1 LAAVARKALVTG
13 GSRGIGRAIALALA
27 ERGDDV
33 AIGFRAGEDAAGE
46 AAAAVRALGRR
57 AELVR
62 GDVADEPEAIVER
75 AADALGGLDAFVA
88 CAVSPVRASVLE
100 LTREDWERTMATNA
114 RAFVFGAQA
123 AARRMEPGGRIVAMS
138 ATGGHRIR
146 NPLYAPLGIAKG
158 AVEAA
163 VRFLAAELGPRGI
176 SVNAVAPGPTET
188 EGFDAMSDE
197 AAALKARLAAAT
209 PLGRM
214 GRPEDPARLV
224 AWLCSEEAAWVTGQL
239 LFTDGGYTL
248 R

>member
-1 LAAVARKALVTG
+1 MARKALVTG

-33 AIGFRAGEDAAGE
+33 AIGFRSGEEAAEE

-62 GDVADEPEAIVER
+62 GDVAEEPEAVVER

-88 CAVSPVRASVLE
+88 CAGAPVRAGVLE
-100 LTREDWERTMATNA
+100 LTREDWEKTMATNA

-123 AARRMEPGGRIVAMS
+123 AARRMETGGRIVAMS

-176 SVNAVAPGPTET
+176 AVNAVAPGPTET

-197 AAALKARLAAAT
+197 AAALKARLAEVT